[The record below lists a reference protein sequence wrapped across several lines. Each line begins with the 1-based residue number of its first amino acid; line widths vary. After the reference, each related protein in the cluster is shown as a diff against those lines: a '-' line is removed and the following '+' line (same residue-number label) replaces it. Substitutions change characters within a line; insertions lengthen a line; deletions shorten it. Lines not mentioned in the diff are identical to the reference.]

1 MRWVA
6 DKQKSLL
13 MSSGETASSSS
24 TLHSSKKTNKI
35 TRRMQM
41 TLCARVSVSR
51 NSWQVVQDGST
62 SQKFWVFPAFHLKL
76 RQGSW
81 MLISSKA
88 SRANISL
95 FIISIWRGWERASSR
110 SWLVLLAVVKPRFCR
125 NSRLISSRKV
135 SQHSG
140 APLKLRMRCSAKP
153 WSSNIRGSSLTN
165 RTPTSSKLPSKN
177 SVNTHYIS
185 WTFTAQPKSSTYFSL
200 SNMPSTPTIF
210 N

>member
-1 MRWVA
+1 MTQWPSTKRLISRVLAYRRVRATYPNSSCSFSISLRRFTCGLIQMRWVA
-6 DKQKSLL
+6 DQQKSLL

-110 SWLVLLAVVKPRFCR
+110 
-125 NSRLISSRKV
+125 
-135 SQHSG
+135 
-140 APLKLRMRCSAKP
+140 
-153 WSSNIRGSSLTN
+153 
-165 RTPTSSKLPSKN
+165 
-177 SVNTHYIS
+177 
-185 WTFTAQPKSSTYFSL
+185 
-200 SNMPSTPTIF
+200 
-210 N
+210 